1 MAKATATCTCA
12 TCGAEFI
19 RTKICCN
26 RRDADSWEAWA
37 TANIDECDA
46 CYKARMRAAE
56 AAQPL
61 TLHLTADRCAE
72 DPQIVLFWSGDTA
85 AHKGEIKALGYR
97 WEIADSYVTY
107 GYSVRPGERRWLKTV
122 SQEDAYDEIQRAQ
135 AAGAEID
142 GSVLNVEYLAG
153 LAAAKQDR
161 IDAAAASGIAEPTK
175 PACYP
180 AGRWNGKIYGKA
192 EYGYRIYVDSEEVRI
207 SDEDASALRAYA
219 EALEAWQA
227 AIKEGG
233 TKS

>member
-12 TCGAEFI
+12 TCGAEFTM
-19 RTKICCN
+19 TKICCN

-37 TANIDECDA
+37 TANIDECDV
-46 CYKARMRAAE
+46 CYAARMRAAE

-61 TLHLTADRCAE
+61 TLHVTADRYAE
-72 DPQIVLFWSGDTA
+72 DPQVVLFWSGDTT
-85 AHKGEIKALGYR
+85 AHKDEIKALGYR
-97 WEIADSYVTY
+97 WEIADCYVTY

-122 SQEDAYDEIQRAQ
+122 SQEDAYAEIQRAQ

-161 IDAAAASGIAEPTK
+161 IDAAAASGITEPDK

-180 AGRWNGKIYGKA
+180 AGRWNGKVYGTA
-192 EYGYRIYVDSEEVRI
+192 AYGYRIYVDNSEVRI
-207 SDEDASALRAYA
+207 SDEDATELRAYA
-219 EALEAWQA
+219 EARREWEHAT
-227 AIKEGG
+227 KRG
-233 TKS
+233 TTA